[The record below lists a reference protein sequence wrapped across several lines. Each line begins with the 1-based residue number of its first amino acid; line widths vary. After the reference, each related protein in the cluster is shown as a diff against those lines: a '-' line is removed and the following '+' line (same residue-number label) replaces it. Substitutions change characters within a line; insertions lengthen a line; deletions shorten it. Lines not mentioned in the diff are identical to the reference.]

1 MDKGILDKQCAHWDD
16 KFSNF
21 SDMFGKNESETAWRA
36 LEIFQRE
43 GVKNVLELGGG
54 QGRDTIYFAKNGLY
68 VNVLEYTEKG
78 VQIIGENAGQSGLA
92 EYVSAV
98 RHDLREPLPFHGES
112 FDGCYA
118 HQVLCMALTTADL
131 RFLSNEVWRVLRP
144 DGIFLYTVR
153 NTDDPRFRQ
162 GVHRGE
168 DMYETKGEFIVHF
181 FSREKIEEL
190 AQGFKVLK
198 IEQCEEGSL
207 PRRLFRVSLKK
218 E

>member
-1 MDKGILDKQCAHWDD
+1 
-16 KFSNF
+16 
-21 SDMFGKNESETAWRA
+21 
-36 LEIFQRE
+36 
-43 GVKNVLELGGG
+43 
-54 QGRDTIYFAKNGLY
+54 
-68 VNVLEYTEKG
+68 
-78 VQIIGENAGQSGLA
+78 
-92 EYVSAV
+92 
-98 RHDLREPLPFHGES
+98 
-112 FDGCYA
+112 
-118 HQVLCMALTTADL
+118 
-131 RFLSNEVWRVLRP
+131 
-144 DGIFLYTVR
+144 VR